1 MSRTGRCAPGCA
13 GQGSGGWL
21 NGCLERIC
29 GAELWKGIFVT
40 VSGIKVELEQLMK
53 SEEAIGWGYWLEEA
67 LPMAGK

>member
-1 MSRTGRCAPGCA
+1 
-13 GQGSGGWL
+13 
-21 NGCLERIC
+21 
-29 GAELWKGIFVT
+29 LWKGIFVT